1 MDMRIYS
8 IFGVCFFFISKRKAD
23 DILIYLDGF
32 TFRLFCFAGF
42 IFINK

>member
-8 IFGVCFFFISKRKAD
+8 IFGVCFFISKRKAD

-32 TFRLFCFAGF
+32 TFRLYYFAGF